1 MSLKSLGSVA
11 KVAKEINNL
20 STKQRKRN
28 GSNAARSVFDRI
40 TSSDT
45 PESLIKQWTSAGMSK
60 DAVYDMLTHAGRS
73 EKIQGFS
80 EKEAKQALNNAGIQ
94 KGVDQA
100 KEIANAMNS
109 VPEATNKAKDSFKD
123 FNGKTKD
130 AEKSTTGFASKF
142 KTSMKDSVEKTHAQF
157 SNGVTKFKA
166 KLGDVKSSI
175 SSVGTGLKETMVANL
190 PAVLLAAGTAAAAGV
205 NALVNNIR
213 SRALN
218 AGISTNTTRKSIRVN
233 LNLTQ

>member
-28 GSNAARSVFDRI
+28 GSNAARSVFDSI

-80 EKEAKQALNNAGIQ
+80 EKEAKQEASRCLRCDHFGYGIF
-94 KGVDQA
+94 KG
-100 KEIANAMNS
+100 
-109 VPEATNKAKDSFKD
+109 
-123 FNGKTKD
+123 GR
-130 AEKSTTGFASKF
+130 
-142 KTSMKDSVEKTHAQF
+142 
-157 SNGVTKFKA
+157 
-166 KLGDVKSSI
+166 
-175 SSVGTGLKETMVANL
+175 ETL
-190 PAVLLAAGTAAAAGV
+190 W
-205 NALVNNIR
+205 
-213 SRALN
+213 
-218 AGISTNTTRKSIRVN
+218 
-233 LNLTQ
+233 

>member
-28 GSNAARSVFDRI
+28 GSNAARSVFDSI

-109 VPEATNKAKDSFKD
+109 VPEATNKAKNSFKD
-123 FNGKTKD
+123 FNEKTKD

-142 KTSMKDSVEKTHAQF
+142 KTSMKDSVEKTHTQF

-166 KLGDVKSSI
+166 KLGDVKSAI
-175 SSVGTGLKETMVANL
+175 GSVGTGMIETLRANL
-190 PAVLLAAGTAAAAGV
+190 PATLLAIGTGAAAIANGYM
-205 NALVNNIR
+205 NTLR

-218 AGISTNTTRKSIRVN
+218 AGTKN
-233 LNLTQ
+233 LNK